1 VVAQVGI
8 PVKLKNLV
16 VAEQADID
24 LLILQTQLQAVA
36 DQSNLKK
43 LLTQVQLTQSLLV
56 AEHKIVLLQDLIL
69 QTCQRQEAE
78 KEQVL
83 MTLLHP
89 VDQAAV
95 EIAKVDHLLQ
105 ELQTKV
111 MQADREAAAELA
123 RLGDHQ
129 AGARVCPLQLLDL
142 QLRELA
148 AELRPGEPGDRAAA
162 EMAAKETKLVNQE
175 LLTQVAD
182 QELAD

>member
-69 QTCQRQEAE
+69 QMCQQ
-78 KEQVL
+78 
-83 MTLLHP
+83 
-89 VDQAAV
+89 
-95 EIAKVDHLLQ
+95 
-105 ELQTKV
+105 
-111 MQADREAAAELA
+111 
-123 RLGDHQ
+123 
-129 AGARVCPLQLLDL
+129 
-142 QLRELA
+142 
-148 AELRPGEPGDRAAA
+148 
-162 EMAAKETKLVNQE
+162 
-175 LLTQVAD
+175 
-182 QELAD
+182 